1 MLERVGPIRT
11 ASSGDKKS
19 VTQRGIEITIGRL
32 LTDEEF
38 RETFLSSP
46 HVALGELLQHGTQLS
61 HAEIA
66 ALVGIDRTLWVR
78 VADQIDP
85 RLQKVSLRSHVRDPE
100 SAPSDGDA

>member
-1 MLERVGPIRT
+1 MLERTGRT
-11 ASSGDKKS
+11 AASGEKEP
-19 VTQRGIEITIGRL
+19 VTQRGIEIAIGRL

-46 HVALGELLQHGTQLS
+46 NMALGELLQRGTQLS

-66 ALVGIDRTLWVR
+66 ALVAIDRALLVR

-85 RLQKVSLRSHVRDPE
+85 RLQKVSLKSRDRKIA
-100 SAPSDGDA
+100 SSDGDA